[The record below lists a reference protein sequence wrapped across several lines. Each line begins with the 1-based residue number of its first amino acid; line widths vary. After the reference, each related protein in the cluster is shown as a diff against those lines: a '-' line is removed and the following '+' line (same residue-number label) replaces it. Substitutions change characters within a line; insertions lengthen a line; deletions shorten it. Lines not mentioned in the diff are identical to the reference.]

1 MLQDVKKRAGKI
13 IKLLKKIFP
22 GAKCELVYKDAW
34 QLLVAVILSAQCTD
48 KRVNL
53 VTPELFKIFP
63 TVKHLATAKL
73 SDIERAIQSTGFF
86 RMKALA
92 IQESARKI
100 IADFSGKVPDD
111 MEKLLTLR
119 GVARKTA
126 NVILSEYYGKNEGV
140 IVDTHMIRLSNRLGF
155 TKNTDPSK
163 IEKDLMEIIPRT
175 SWGEFSFM
183 MVLLGRRICTA
194 RNPNCPGC
202 PLNKICPSAF
212 KV

>member
-1 MLQDVKKRAGKI
+1 MINLKQRVLKI
-13 IKLLKKIFP
+13 LVLLKKTFP
-22 GAKCELVYKDAW
+22 DAKCELIYKDAW

-48 KRVNL
+48 KRVNI
-53 VTPELFKIFP
+53 VTPQLFKTFP
-63 TVKHLATAKL
+63 TVKHFATAKL
-73 SDIERAIQSTGFF
+73 SSIEKEIQSTGFF

-100 IADFSGKVPDD
+100 IADFGGKVPNE
-111 MEKLLTLR
+111 MEELLTLR

-140 IVDTHMIRLSNRLGF
+140 IVDTHMIRLSNRLGL
-155 TKNTDPSK
+155 TKQQTPEK
-163 IEKDLMEIIPRT
+163 IEQDLMKIIPRK
-175 SWGEFSFM
+175 SWGLFSFM
-183 MVLLGRRICTA
+183 VVLLGRRICTA
-194 RNPNCPGC
+194 RNPNCGGC

>member
-1 MLQDVKKRAGKI
+1 MKDVKKHTLTI
-13 IKLLKKIFP
+13 LKLLKKTFP
-22 GAKCELVYKDAW
+22 AAKCELVYKDAW

-53 VTPELFKIFP
+53 VTPELFKRFP
-63 TVKHLATAKL
+63 SVKYFATAKL
-73 SDIERAIQSTGFF
+73 TDIEKAVQSTGFF

-100 IADFSGKVPDD
+100 ITDFGGKVPDE

-140 IVDTHMIRLSNRLGF
+140 IVDTHMIRLSNRLGL
-155 TKNTDPSK
+155 TKQKTPEK
-163 IEKDLMEIIPRT
+163 IEQDLMKIIPRKD
-175 SWGEFSFM
+175 WGLFSFM
-183 MVLLGRRICTA
+183 MVLLGRRICIA
-194 RNPNCPGC
+194 RNPNCGGC
-202 PLNKICPSAF
+202 PLKNVCPSAF
-212 KV
+212 KI

>member
-1 MLQDVKKRAGKI
+1 MNNIRQRVLPI
-13 IKLLKKIFP
+13 LKLLKKSFP
-22 GAKCELVYKDAW
+22 KAQCELVYKDAW

-53 VTPELFKIFP
+53 VTPPLFKQFP
-63 TVKHLATAKL
+63 TVKDFATAKL
-73 SDIERAIQSTGFF
+73 SDIEKAVQSTGFF

-100 IADFSGKVPDD
+100 IADFGGKVPDK

-140 IVDTHMIRLSNRLGF
+140 IVDTHMIRLSNRLGL
-155 TKNTDPSK
+155 TKQKTPEK
-163 IEKDLMEIIPRT
+163 IEQDLMKIIPQKE
-175 SWGEFSFM
+175 WGLFSFM

>member
-1 MLQDVKKRAGKI
+1 MKDVKQQALAI
-13 IKLLKKIFP
+13 LKLLKKRFP
-22 GAKCELVYKDAW
+22 SAKCELVYRDAW

-53 VTPELFKIFP
+53 VTPKLFKQFP
-63 TVKHLATAKL
+63 GMKDFATAKL
-73 SDIERAIQSTGFF
+73 TDIEKAVQSTGFF

-100 IADFSGKVPDD
+100 ITDFGGKVPDE

-140 IVDTHMIRLSNRLGF
+140 VVDTHMIRLSNRLGL
-155 TKNTDPSK
+155 TKQKEPVK
-163 IEKDLMEIIPRT
+163 IEQNLMKIVPRKD
-175 SWGEFSFM
+175 WGNFSFM

-194 RNPNCPGC
+194 RTPNCGGC
-202 PLNKICPSAF
+202 PMNKICPSAF